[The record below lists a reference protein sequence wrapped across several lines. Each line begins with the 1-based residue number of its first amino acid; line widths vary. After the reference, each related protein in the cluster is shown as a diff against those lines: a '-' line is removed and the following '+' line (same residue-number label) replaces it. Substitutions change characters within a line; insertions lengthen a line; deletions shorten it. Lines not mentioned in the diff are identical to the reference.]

1 MKKQTKLTII
11 LGAVLAVLLA
21 AVAVVLIFFP
31 PKTDSGDKNITFTVV
46 YADKT
51 EKEYEIST
59 DAEYLGQAVY
69 EEGLVSEEEYK
80 TGYYLT
86 IDGVTTNYDENQS
99 WWCIKHDGEMTN
111 YGMNELP
118 IKDGD
123 EFEAVYTIG

>member
-1 MKKQTKLTII
+1 MKKQTKLTIA
-11 LGAVLAVLLA
+11 LGSVLALLLA

-31 PKTDSGDKNITFTVV
+31 PTTQTGSKNITFTVV
-46 YADKT
+46 YEDKT
-51 EKEYEIST
+51 EKEYKIST
-59 DAEYLGQAVY
+59 DAEYLADAVL
-69 EEGLVSEEEYK
+69 EKGLISEEEHK

-99 WWCIKHDGEMTN
+99 WWCIKQDGEMTN

>member
-31 PKTDSGDKNITFTVV
+31 PATQAGDKNITFTVV
-46 YADKT
+46 YEDKT
-51 EKEYEIST
+51 EKEYKIST
-59 DAEYLGQAVY
+59 DAEYLADAVL
-69 EEGLVSEEEYK
+69 EKGLVSEAEYK

-99 WWCIKHDGEMTN
+99 WWCIMQDGEMTN

-123 EFEAVYTIG
+123 IFHAVYTIG

>member
-1 MKKQTKLTII
+1 MKKQTKLAIV
-11 LGAVLAVLLA
+11 LGAVLAALLTV
-21 AVAVVLIFFP
+21 VAVILIFFP
-31 PKTDSGDKNITFTVV
+31 PNTQAGDKNITFTVV

-59 DAEYLGQAVY
+59 DAEYLGDAVF
-69 EEGLVSEEEYK
+69 EQGLVSQEEYK

-86 IDGVTTNYDENQS
+86 IDGVKTDFNKDKS
-99 WWCIKHDGEMTN
+99 WWCIKQDGEMTS

-118 IKDGD
+118 IEDGD